1 MIRSILV
8 GLGAAATTF
17 VLAAIGF
24 AILDIYLS
32 GHARPSPM
40 KQMVAAQTS
49 VADVIALG
57 MSVGA
62 GALAIA
68 WHSRQR

>member
-1 MIRSILV
+1 VIRTILI
-8 GLGAAATTF
+8 GLGAAAGTF
-17 VLAAIGF
+17 ILAAIGF

-40 KQMVAAQTS
+40 KQMVTANTS

-57 MSVGA
+57 LSVVA